1 MIRQFRFGSRRG
13 SLVLAL
19 VLSARAPELGRP
31 PTSPMA
37 APWQQCG
44 VPEHAPVG
52 SAVGGAAATAH
63 WVPEPRQ
70 CGPPLSDPELV
81 RALYA
86 MDGTEVRV
94 GSHLDP
100 VVAIASSIG
109 VRREFVQIQ
118 DCNYI
123 VTYEGVASV
132 SASTP
137 GTSFVLPPG
146 ACELCGLELGL
157 DAGHVLREG
166 EFGTMQ
172 WAADQ
177 GSGGSLAKL
186 AETISKDW
194 LAWSGDNTFCCTCWT
209 TRAYLFCFGAWEEY
223 PHTYCRLL
231 RECCEHDVV
240 EPPRW
245 VALLHAWMDNQ
256 DRIEEEA
263 DPGLAEKRKNTREW
277 LAARPRQCE
286 LYQALQE
293 LSMSWQR
300 QQQD

>member
-1 MIRQFRFGSRRG
+1 M
-13 SLVLAL
+13 
-19 VLSARAPELGRP
+19 
-31 PTSPMA
+31 
-37 APWQQCG
+37 
-44 VPEHAPVG
+44 
-52 SAVGGAAATAH
+52 
-63 WVPEPRQ
+63 
-70 CGPPLSDPELV
+70 
-81 RALYA
+81 
-86 MDGTEVRV
+86 
-94 GSHLDP
+94 
-100 VVAIASSIG
+100 
-109 VRREFVQIQ
+109 
-118 DCNYI
+118 
-123 VTYEGVASV
+123 
-132 SASTP
+132 
-137 GTSFVLPPG
+137 
-146 ACELCGLELGL
+146 

-166 EFGTMQ
+166 EFGTTQ

-194 LAWSGDNTFCCTCWT
+194 LAWSGDNTFCSTCWT
-209 TRAYLFCFGAWEEY
+209 TRAYLFGFDAWEEY

-263 DPGLAEKRKNTREW
+263 DPGLAEKRKKTREW
-277 LAARPRQCE
+277 LAARPWQCE